1 VTWLNALVLGA
12 VIGAVFALVKLD
24 VPAPRTFAG
33 VAGIIGLW
41 GGFTL
46 AQAAVE
52 RWL

>member
-1 VTWLNALVLGA
+1 MTWINALALGSLVGAAFA
-12 VIGAVFALVKLD
+12 VARLD